1 VQVLHEKSPIQ
12 NTKFSEIEKVPEIEH
27 VIETEHAILG
37 ILSPH
42 LDLCESIFDDFAPT
56 FSVF

>member
-1 VQVLHEKSPIQ
+1 MKKSPIQ
-12 NTKFSEIEKVPEIEH
+12 NTNFSEIEKVPEIEH

-37 ILSPH
+37 ILSTH
-42 LDLCESIFDDFAPT
+42 LDLCKSIFDDFAPT